1 MGTTGCRPSHDL
13 SGCMWGYDLDAR
25 VSEYTAPEK
34 GQEDH
39 CVRAGD
45 LVLGATCYAGEVK
58 IRGDNL
64 PSNLTAQQVYG
75 CWVKPSTQKT
85 GAIVKSKFIGR
96 RSVEESQFLDDLV
109 EWLRLSGARTVDRL
123 FTRYSRGIGGK
134 ETRKELT
141 GRMIRDGIKES
152 CTLDPDYFSSHSL
165 RKGATTHMMSLEV
178 PKAAA
183 KDRGNY
189 AQGSDVMIRTYDYS
203 FGGHGPL
210 AANSLRVGDRPSLMD
225 VKQYVPQARERQG
238 LQLGALGED
247 SN

>member
-1 MGTTGCRPSHDL
+1 
-13 SGCMWGYDLDAR
+13 
-25 VSEYTAPEK
+25 
-34 GQEDH
+34 
-39 CVRAGD
+39 
-45 LVLGATCYAGEVK
+45 
-58 IRGDNL
+58 
-64 PSNLTAQQVYG
+64 
-75 CWVKPSTQKT
+75 
-85 GAIVKSKFIGR
+85 
-96 RSVEESQFLDDLV
+96 
-109 EWLRLSGARTVDRL
+109 
-123 FTRYSRGIGGK
+123 
-134 ETRKELT
+134 
-141 GRMIRDGIKES
+141 
-152 CTLDPDYFSSHSL
+152 
-165 RKGATTHMMSLEV
+165 MMSLEV